1 MICCV
6 FELKNRNFVEERQ
19 DVDSDGE
26 IERLLIPRTQALPL
40 YTMDQFNR
48 KVLQADSSCQRF
60 SLGE

>member
-19 DVDSDGE
+19 EVDSDGE
-26 IERLLIPRTQALPL
+26 MERLLIPRTQALPL

-48 KVLQADSSCQRF
+48 KVLQTNLSCRLF
-60 SLGE
+60 SL